1 MLPRRPAAL
10 GLVLS
15 DTRVIVSVADALSVP
30 AALHPGK
37 YAERPEA
44 PVRAARST
52 ALCVG
57 GLGRLRYAIAVSLG
71 PRHQL
76 TTGPSLADQAYN
88 VLRDLIA
95 SGELA
100 PAERLTERALAARL
114 GVSPTPIREAIS
126 RLIHERL
133 LVRVDG
139 RTLQVAAPSLR
150 RLREMSL
157 IQAALQGVAGRLAAE
172 SATEAELEAIAR
184 VHLGS
189 QRRPKRASKPATRE
203 DPAEL
208 RHDFH
213 QLIVEASHSPSLID
227 MIATAEAFSRALRLQ
242 AQRAAGAAE
251 AIRQAV
257 HEHDAIL
264 GALQARDGDRAEALL
279 REHTAWVNERYLQW
293 AEQHGVAQAAPA

>member
-1 MLPRRPAAL
+1 
-10 GLVLS
+10 
-15 DTRVIVSVADALSVP
+15 
-30 AALHPGK
+30 
-37 YAERPEA
+37 
-44 PVRAARST
+44 
-52 ALCVG
+52 
-57 GLGRLRYAIAVSLG
+57 LRYAIAITIEA
-71 PRHQL
+71 RHQL

-189 QRRPKRASKPATRE
+189 QRRPRRASTHATAE

-227 MIATAEAFSRALRLQ
+227 MIATAEAFSRALRQQ

-257 HEHDAIL
+257 HEHDAIVD
-264 GALQARDGDRAEALL
+264 ALKARDGDRAEALL
-279 REHTAWVNERYLQW
+279 REHTAWVNDRYLHW
-293 AEQHGVAQAAPA
+293 AEQHGFAQADAD